1 MDAKA
6 TASSS
11 RFMPRSQE
19 DKIQFQLEAFMFQG
33 GDSPSVRTMSEIN
46 WISLPVYFVFCDP
59 LPVVSL
65 ADLHNVYSEGYSC
78 FCTQ

>member
-11 RFMPRSQE
+11 RFMPQSQE
-19 DKIQFQLEAFMFQG
+19 DKVQFQLEAFMFQEG
-33 GDSPSVRTMSEIN
+33 NSPSVRTECLMNFICLL
-46 WISLPVYFVFCDP
+46 WFRYL

-65 ADLHNVYSEGYSC
+65 ADLLDVYSEGHSC
-78 FCTQ
+78 FCTK

>member
-19 DKIQFQLEAFMFQG
+19 DKIQFQLEAFMFQE
-33 GDSPSVRTMSEIN
+33 GDSPSVRTMSEI
-46 WISLPVYFVFCDP
+46 
-59 LPVVSL
+59 
-65 ADLHNVYSEGYSC
+65 
-78 FCTQ
+78 